1 MVGASGQDISTGDH
15 SKNVLDS
22 PRSDLAQNL
31 TGRHSMFSGFHQ
43 KAEETDMVFS
53 PAYKGAPTPFF
64 LFEANKESN
73 VNYSINT
80 APLH

>member
-31 TGRHSMFSGFHQ
+31 TGKHSMFSTFHQ
-43 KAEETDMVFS
+43 KTQESDMVFL

-80 APLH
+80 ASLH